1 MGIPVYFKTLIT
13 DYQDTILH
21 KGKLNDIQAIF
32 FDLNCLIHPCC
43 RGKMNETE
51 MIDTIVSEIQRLI
64 DYVNPSDL
72 IYIAIDGIA
81 PKGKMKQQR
90 MRRFKKAIETKY
102 SDEKSWDTNAISPG
116 TFFMKRLNNVLKE
129 FIKDYP
135 KKIILSDSDER
146 GEGEHKILRYIM
158 DIRNNQFTEN
168 ICIYGL
174 DADLIMLSLVSGL
187 HNIYLLRERTEYNI
201 EDTNEEFIYLKI
213 DVLKEHLTD
222 SLSRCRVRDQK
233 IVIDDYIFMCFLLGN
248 DFINHMPSL
257 SLRYG
262 GHDILVRTYLKLQ
275 ERYQGYF
282 CLIDR
287 KLEHLIH
294 LTFFK
299 EFIQELA
306 IQEKINLEKMMSIRD
321 RQHKKIYNQYNE
333 LFHNF
338 KSFIMESSKSK
349 DKKCGSSISVEDI
362 HRFQYHTIHDNVCLA
377 ETVPKMIEN
386 LPILFFKE
394 ERKILQDMQYDAQ
407 KCSDYMDSLIW
418 TAHYYFSGCVHWRW
432 ATECNQGPLLKD
444 LSKYLFRRNK
454 IEFEFC
460 DTEFTNKEQLS
471 YIFPAESHDIHEF
484 KIQSR
489 EYELIPEFA
498 FNRYLWECH
507 LEFI

>member
-21 KGKLNDIQAIF
+21 KGKLNDIQAVF

-43 RGKMNETE
+43 RGLTDETE
-51 MIDTIVSEIQRLI
+51 MIETIVSEIQRLI

-102 SDEKSWDTNAISPG
+102 SDEQSWDTNAISPG

-129 FIKDYP
+129 FIKNNP

-146 GEGEHKILRYIM
+146 GEGEHKILRYI
-158 DIRNNQFTEN
+158 RNNEFTEN

-174 DADLIMLSLVSGL
+174 DADLIMLSLVSG
-187 HNIYLLRERTEYNI
+187 HDNIYLLRERTEYNI

-213 DVLKEHLTD
+213 NVLKEHLLD
-222 SLSRCRVRDQK
+222 SLSKSTIKDKNV
-233 IVIDDYIFMCFLLGN
+233 VIDDYIFMCFLLGN

-257 SLRYG
+257 NLRYG

-275 ERYQGYF
+275 DRYQGHF

-306 IQEKINLEKMMSIRD
+306 IQEQRNLEKMMSIRD

-333 LFHNF
+333 LFHSF
-338 KSFIMESSKSK
+338 KLFIMESSKSK
-349 DKKCGSSISVEDI
+349 DKKCSQRISVEDI
-362 HRFQYHTIHDNVCLA
+362 HRFQYHSLHDNVCLA
-377 ETVPKMIEN
+377 ENVPKMIEN

-394 ERKILQDMQYDAQ
+394 ERKILQDMHYDGL
-407 KCSDYMDSLIW
+407 KCADYIDSLVW
-418 TAHYYFSGCVHWRW
+418 TAHYYFKGCVHWRW
-432 ATECNQGPLLKD
+432 STEYNQGPLLKD
-444 LSKYLFRRNK
+444 LSKYLIGKQNLD
-454 IEFEFC
+454 FESS
-460 DTEFTNKEQLS
+460 DKEFTNTEQLS
-471 YIFPAESHDIHEF
+471 YIFPAESHKLHEF
-484 KIQSR
+484 KIQSK

-507 LEFI
+507 LEFY

>member
-21 KGKLNDIQAIF
+21 KGKLNDIQAVF

-43 RGKMNETE
+43 RGLTDETE
-51 MIDTIVSEIQRLI
+51 MIEKIVSEIQRLI

-102 SDEKSWDTNAISPG
+102 SDEKYWDTNAISPG
-116 TFFMKRLNNVLKE
+116 TFFMKRLNNVLKD
-129 FIKDYP
+129 FIKTNP
-135 KKIILSDSDER
+135 KKIVLSDSDER
-146 GEGEHKILRYIM
+146 GEGEHKILRYI
-158 DIRNNQFTEN
+158 RNNKFTAN

-174 DADLIMLSLVSGL
+174 DADLIMLSLVSG
-187 HNIYLLRERTEYNI
+187 HDNIYLLRERTEYNI
-201 EDTNEEFIYLKI
+201 EDTEEEFIYLKI
-213 DVLKEHLTD
+213 DVLKEHLLD
-222 SLSRCRVRDQK
+222 SLSKSAIKDKNV
-233 IVIDDYIFMCFLLGN
+233 VIDDYIFMCFLLGN

-257 SLRYG
+257 NLRYG

-306 IQEKINLEKMMSIRD
+306 LQEQRNLGKMMSIRD

-338 KSFIMESSKSK
+338 KLFIMESSKSK
-349 DKKCGSSISVEDI
+349 DKKCSKRISVEDI
-362 HRFQYHTIHDNVCLA
+362 HRFQYHSLHDNVSVA
-377 ETVPKMIEN
+377 ENVPKMIEN

-394 ERKILQDMQYDAQ
+394 ERKILQEIHYDEHQ
-407 KCSDYMDSLIW
+407 CSDYIDSLVW
-418 TAHYYFSGCVHWRW
+418 TAHYYFKGCVHWRW
-432 ATECNQGPLLKD
+432 STEYNQGPLLRD
-444 LSKYLFRRNK
+444 LSKYLTGKQKLNLDVSDK
-454 IEFEFC
+454 
-460 DTEFTNKEQLS
+460 EFTNEEQLS
-471 YIFPAESHDIHEF
+471 YIFPVESHKLHEF
-484 KIQSR
+484 KVQSK

-507 LEFI
+507 LEFN

>member
-1 MGIPVYFKTLIT
+1 MKIKNSIALNQSQRISINFQMQESL
-13 DYQDTILH
+13 QILQ
-21 KGKLNDIQAIF
+21 LSY
-32 FDLNCLIHPCC
+32 
-43 RGKMNETE
+43 TE
-51 MIDTIVSEIQRLI
+51 MIEKIISEINKLIHYTEVSEL
-64 DYVNPSDL
+64 L
-72 IYIAIDGIA
+72 YIAIDGIA

-129 FIKDYP
+129 FIRGYS

-146 GEGEHKILRYIM
+146 GEGEHKILRYI
-158 DIRNNQFTEN
+158 RNNQFTDN

-187 HNIYLLRERTEYNI
+187 DNIYLLRERTEYNI

-222 SLSRCRVRDQK
+222 SLSRCRVRDKK

-257 SLRYG
+257 NLRYG

-299 EFIQELA
+299 EFIQEL
-306 IQEKINLEKMMSIRD
+306 
-321 RQHKKIYNQYNE
+321 
-333 LFHNF
+333 
-338 KSFIMESSKSK
+338 
-349 DKKCGSSISVEDI
+349 
-362 HRFQYHTIHDNVCLA
+362 
-377 ETVPKMIEN
+377 
-386 LPILFFKE
+386 
-394 ERKILQDMQYDAQ
+394 
-407 KCSDYMDSLIW
+407 
-418 TAHYYFSGCVHWRW
+418 
-432 ATECNQGPLLKD
+432 
-444 LSKYLFRRNK
+444 
-454 IEFEFC
+454 
-460 DTEFTNKEQLS
+460 
-471 YIFPAESHDIHEF
+471 
-484 KIQSR
+484 
-489 EYELIPEFA
+489 
-498 FNRYLWECH
+498 
-507 LEFI
+507 